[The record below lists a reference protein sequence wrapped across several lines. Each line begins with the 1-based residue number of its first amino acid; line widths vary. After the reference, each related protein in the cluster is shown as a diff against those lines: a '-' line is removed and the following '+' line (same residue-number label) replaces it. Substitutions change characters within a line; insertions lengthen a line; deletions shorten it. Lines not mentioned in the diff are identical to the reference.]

1 MCFHTRN
8 SFAFFNSNIIHVE
21 ADDFAL
27 FRDKHYFIV
36 VMNNFNGNYVT
47 CFVRNLEVLRA
58 FTAAFLQCIS
68 FRIIAFTKS
77 FFGDSKHLCFT
88 FISINNTSTYN
99 HVACIEFNAPH
110 AVSRTFHKAY
120 IAFTETNSDTQ
131 FSTNQDI
138 LVTSRYVDGNQVI
151 PFVEVDSVEAR
162 TTDVAVFFDSCTFYN
177 AELSYHE

>member
-1 MCFHTRN
+1 
-8 SFAFFNSNIIHVE
+8 
-21 ADDFAL
+21 
-27 FRDKHYFIV
+27 
-36 VMNNFNGNYVT
+36 MNNLYSNYVAS
-47 CFVRNLEVLRA
+47 FVRNFEVLRA
-58 FTAAFLQCIS
+58 FATAFLQCVS

-77 FFGDSKHLCFT
+77 FFGDSKHLCFA

-99 HVACIEFNAPH
+99 YVACIEFNA
-110 AVSRTFHKAY
+110 AYTVSRTFHKAY

-151 PFVEVDSVEAR
+151 PFVEVDSVETR

>member
-8 SFAFFNSNIIHVE
+8 SFAFFNSNIIHIK
-21 ADDFAL
+21 ANNLAL
-27 FRDKHYFIV
+27 FRDKHYFIII
-36 VMNNFNGNYVT
+36 MNNFNGNYVT

-77 FFGDSKHLCFT
+77 FFGDSKHLCFA
-88 FISINNTSTYN
+88 FISIKNTSTYN

-110 AVSRTFHKAY
+110 AVSRTFHKAN
-120 IAFTETNSDTQ
+120 IIFAEANSDTQ

-138 LVTSRYVDGNQVI
+138 LVASRYVDGNQVI
-151 PFVEVDSVEAR
+151 SLVEVDSVETR
-162 TTDVAVFFDSCTFYN
+162 TTDVAIFFDSCTFNN
-177 AELSYHE
+177 AKLSYHE